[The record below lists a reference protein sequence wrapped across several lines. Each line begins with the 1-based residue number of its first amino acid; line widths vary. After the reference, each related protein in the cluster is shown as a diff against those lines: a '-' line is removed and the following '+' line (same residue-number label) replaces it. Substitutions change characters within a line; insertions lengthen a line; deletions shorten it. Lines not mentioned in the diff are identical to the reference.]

1 MTNVRVLLGLV
12 AVVAIAAAVFIS
24 GSSNTAVA
32 KKAPPVS
39 FEFSVT
45 FVPKADEPFPTADE
59 ITKEVLQAG
68 NIGSSGQDGVRSD
81 FQIDSFFD
89 IEYRLFGD
97 PDFLFGD
104 PDFLTIDIE
113 LVALNLTG
121 VSPIPVIDSVGD
133 ALREHPGMTEY
144 RGHVTVLK

>member
-1 MTNVRVLLGLV
+1 MTKLRMLFGLV
-12 AVVAIAAAVFIS
+12 AILTIAGAVFIG
-24 GSSNTAVA
+24 GSSDTAVA
-32 KKAPPVS
+32 KKAPQVS

-45 FVPKADEPFPTADE
+45 FAPNADGKLPTADE

-89 IEYRLFGD
+89 VEYRLFGD

-113 LVALNLTG
+113 IVALNLTG
-121 VSPIPVIDSVGD
+121 VSPIPVIDRVGD
-133 ALREHPGMTEY
+133 ALRRPGMTEY